1 MNLNSTAES
10 VVLHVG
16 GLHWATTAHGVEQTL
31 LNRPGVLGVEAN
43 AVPQT
48 ATVTFDP
55 ARTDV
60 APLAL
65 PRVTLPNSTVSAK
78 SLCFIRNVTATPDTH
93 TAI

>member
-1 MNLNSTAES
+1 MNLNTTAES

-43 AVPQT
+43 AVSQT

-60 APLAL
+60 AELEVSCVRDHVAFRSL
-65 PRVTLPNSTVSAK
+65 NQTTLWGSG
-78 SLCFIRNVTATPDTH
+78 
-93 TAI
+93 